1 MFNFNANTTISTTT
15 TTSTSTSTTT
25 TITNTM
31 NNNNMN
37 RRTRQRVEWSEEEIR
52 LLINQRRHR
61 NLEYYRTPERS
72 RTAFWNSVA
81 RQINRSTGSN
91 FTGNQCKRKFKNLVT
106 MYNVSKII
114 KIKGNI
120 YILK

>member
-1 MFNFNANTTISTTT
+1 MQIQQFQQLQQHQHQHQLP
-15 TTSTSTSTTT
+15 

-37 RRTRQRVEWSEEEIR
+37 RRTRQRVAWSEEEIR

-61 NLEYYRTPERS
+61 NLEYYRTPGRS

-81 RQINRSTGSN
+81 RRINRSAGSN
-91 FTGNQCKRKFKNLVT
+91 FTGNQCKRKFENLVT